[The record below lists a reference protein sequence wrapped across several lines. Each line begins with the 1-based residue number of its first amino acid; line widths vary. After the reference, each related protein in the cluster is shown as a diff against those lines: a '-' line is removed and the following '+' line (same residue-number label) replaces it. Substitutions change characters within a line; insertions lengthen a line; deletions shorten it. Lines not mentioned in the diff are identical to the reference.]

1 MSRHTTTPVARSST
15 YPLAAAPPALRT
27 TAAATG
33 VVGVL
38 GLALAVLAWV
48 GPSVAMATT
57 QAPANRSMVFSY
69 SAEVPLTAAYDGT
82 TVTSPDPVFRTV
94 AHSVDVHF
102 AYRGVAGRAGVT
114 AELSTSSGWH
124 STVPLAKQVDVAGD
138 GSASTVR
145 LDLAALD
152 ARARAAEVA
161 TGMSASQLAVDVVP
175 AVQSAGREQFAPKL
189 HLTLSTQQLV
199 LDGGAA
205 SLTVTD
211 SATVKH
217 SAAAARLLNL
227 AGRSVPVAIA
237 RVISVVLVGAALLAA
252 ALLLVLLRR
261 TSPTSEGAEIRARYR
276 PLLVAVEPMPTPP
289 TRPVVDVTEFATL
302 AKLAERYG
310 LLVLHWSRSGV
321 ETFVV
326 QDEGTTY
333 RYRPSYDAP
342 LEPTGTAAGSSL
354 PSATL

>member
-1 MSRHTTTPVARSST
+1 MSRHTTTPIRSGSA
-15 YPLAAAPPALRT
+15 PLAAAPPGLRT
-27 TAAATG
+27 TAAATA
-33 VVGVL
+33 VVGTL
-38 GLALAVLAWV
+38 GLALAALAWV
-48 GPSVAMATT
+48 GPSTAMATT
-57 QAPANRSMVFSY
+57 QAAANRSMVFSY
-69 SAEVPLTAAYDGT
+69 SAEVPRTAAYDGT

-94 AHSVDVHF
+94 AKTVDVHF
-102 AYRGVAGRAGVT
+102 AYKGVAGRVGVT
-114 AELSTSSGWH
+114 AKLSTSSGWH
-124 STVPLAKQVDVAGD
+124 TTIALADPVDAAGD
-138 GSASTVR
+138 GSVSTVR

-152 ARARAAEVA
+152 ARAQEGAAA
-161 TGMSASQLAVDVVP
+161 TGMPAGPLTIVVVP
-175 AVQSAGREQFAPKL
+175 AVQSTGKTPFTPAL
-189 HLTLSTQQLV
+189 NLTLSPQQV
-199 LDGGAA
+199 LLAGGAA
-205 SLTVTD
+205 ALTVTD

-217 SAAAARLLNL
+217 SAATARSLTV
-227 AGRSVPVAIA
+227 AGRSLPVATA
-237 RVISVVLVGAALLAA
+237 RVISLVLIGMSLLAA
-252 ALLLVLLRR
+252 ALLLLFLRR

-333 RYRPSYDAP
+333 RYRPSREAP
-342 LEPTGTAAGSSL
+342 LEPTGPAAGSIL